1 MKKQEQTP
9 QNSRKNIFASD
20 FKQEVRKITPP
31 DFSSLLSFSLPKAL
45 LALSTILL
53 LPVLFI
59 SIQSTP
65 HTWWSAT
72 TSGSILQS
80 RIHATVQ
87 DRTQLTNDLKDISYR
102 VHSLEEVEYT
112 ESSPSLSA
120 LYAEKKAL
128 PSWKRMLTGVD
139 QVIREVV
146 SANSILRQITI
157 GTILFDKESGQ
168 IVLENVRI
176 MKGEGGS
183 VQESTVSLAGKLV
196 ESLEASPYFKDVQSS
211 DLAVKEQVTGTG
223 SNIFTPV
230 SVQMQYQ
237 FEAEKSN
244 KDKQYDLKEELDSL
258 LQQ

>member
-9 QNSRKNIFASD
+9 QNGRQNIFASD

-31 DFSSLLSFSLPKAL
+31 DFSTLLRFSLPKAVL
-45 LALSTILL
+45 GIGLVLL
-53 LPVLFI
+53 LPVLFVH
-59 SIQSTP
+59 IQSTP
-65 HTWWSAT
+65 HSWWSAT

-80 RIHATVQ
+80 RIHTAVA
-87 DRTQLTNDLKDISYR
+87 DRTQLATDLKDISYR

-112 ESSPSLSA
+112 PNSPSLSA
-120 LYAEKKAL
+120 LYDEKKAL

-139 QVIREVV
+139 QVVREVV

-157 GTILFDKESGQ
+157 GNILFDKESGQ
-168 IVLENVRI
+168 IVLESVRI

-196 ESLEASPYFKDVQSS
+196 ESLESSPYFKDVQSS
-211 DLAVKEQVTGTG
+211 DLAIKEQVTGTG

-230 SVQMQYQ
+230 NVQMQYQ